1 MTAPSLRF
9 PHSIYQKKVAK
20 PGHCLQFILLV
31 WLAFPATASTASK
44 GDLPNFHVVH
54 DYLLR
59 GGEPSRQGLK
69 TLKSLGVDVIVDL
82 RAPTAEA
89 QAEKIEAKALD
100 MKYINLPMSSKP
112 PTQQQVSTFLK
123 TVDQRAHLAQ
133 ADFAASNEKKYP
145 HSVFVHCAHGS
156 DRTGC
161 MVGIWRVSRDQWT
174 YGEAYK
180 EMRKYY
186 FGPQYKELAE
196 AVRKRSE
203 KH

>member
-9 PHSIYQKKVAK
+9 PHSSYQKKVAE

-31 WLAFPATASTASK
+31 WLAFPAVASPATK

-54 DYLLR
+54 NYLLR
-59 GGEPSRQGLK
+59 GGEPSSSGLK
-69 TLKSLGVDVIVDL
+69 TLKNMGVDVIVDL
-82 RAPTAEA
+82 RAPTPKALREQAEA
-89 QAEKIEAKALD
+89 TALG
-100 MKYINLPMSSKP
+100 MQYINLPMSSKA
-112 PTQQQVSTFLK
+112 PTERQINTFLK
-123 TVDQRAHLAQ
+123 AADAQ
-133 ADFAASNEKKYP
+133 SKLSSTLSSANREEKYP
-145 HSVFVHCAHGS
+145 HSLFVHCAHGS

-161 MVGIWRVSRDQWT
+161 MIGIWRVSRDHWS

-196 AVRKRSE
+196 AVRKRSD